1 MTHSISV
8 SMIWVRGNVIIL
20 FRISI
25 KARVKPVI
33 GTKRRNDGCRRWNDI
48 FFLSPLPTI
57 ARMLSKVVLLVAL
70 AAICGA
76 QDASYARRHTADMDF
91 LHKQKKIFDLL
102 LYVRQADL
110 SDAEW
115 YDVGRNY
122 DMESN
127 MDMYKDKVILLF
139 IKDFDGIMEFRI
151 LYYCR
156 ILY

>member
-1 MTHSISV
+1 
-8 SMIWVRGNVIIL
+8 
-20 FRISI
+20 
-25 KARVKPVI
+25 
-33 GTKRRNDGCRRWNDI
+33 
-48 FFLSPLPTI
+48 
-57 ARMLSKVVLLVAL
+57 MLLKVVLLVAL

-76 QDASYARRHTADMDF
+76 QGASYAGKHTADMDF

-139 IKDFDGIMEFRI
+139 IKVFDGIMEFRI
-151 LYYCR
+151 DTVGYHINLPGY
-156 ILY
+156 LNLK